1 MNTYKACFNG
11 CPIYF
16 SNKNIFS
23 KAGEVFVRNAKN
35 MDEKNERIVPPI
47 LELREIKMNAEEKK
61 KILHRFSK
69 EKRKKRERK
78 IKRPMRR

>member
-1 MNTYKACFNG
+1 
-11 CPIYF
+11 
-16 SNKNIFS
+16 
-23 KAGEVFVRNAKN
+23 